1 MPIKIDRSGLDR
13 LIKNA
18 KELDGKH
25 QVKMIDVLN
34 PEFVSA
40 HSKFDDLESLFA
52 ASGFKIDGPDDFAAI
67 PDDQWDAFITANTDF
82 DNWAEMQKAGHL
94 QYVSSRLKK
103 GL

>member
-1 MPIKIDRSGLDR
+1 MPIKIDRRGLDQ

-25 QVKMIDVLN
+25 QVKMVDMLN
-34 PEFVSA
+34 PQFVSA
-40 HSKFDDLESLFA
+40 HSKFDDLASLFA

-67 PDDQWDAFITANTDF
+67 PDDQWDAFIAANTDF
-82 DNWAEMQKAGHL
+82 ENWAEMQKAGHL
-94 QYVSSRLKK
+94 HYVKGRLNK